1 MKKYILGLGL
11 LSVTL
16 ATTTTSCSDFFETES
31 THVIY
36 ADKDHLNVASDT
48 IYSMIGILNRLQALG
63 DRTFL
68 LGEVRGDLM
77 DVTDYTSADL
87 RDVAMFNVGDDN
99 KYNVPRDYYAVIN
112 NCNYYIAKADTAL
125 KNNRNQYLFRAE
137 FAAAKAI
144 RAWTYLQLVT
154 TYGKVP
160 FVTEPI
166 LTKEDA
172 EKTYPEYGIKEVC
185 EYFLNEDG
193 LENLAYEDYPEYGL
207 IKGISSQYFYIPVN
221 LVLGDLYLW
230 YGQYAASPQI
240 AYLNAANCYYNYLT
254 TSGNRPRTRIK
265 PTGTARVQWSNSSWD
280 SWRYSYTSAFSSESS
295 EIIFVIPGDSIP
307 SEGYYSE
314 LRNLMNTSED
324 NNYQASLTLSQ
335 AIIDLSA
342 AQTYCYADES
352 ASGSTVTYSYAPKN
366 LPEFLDGDLRLQVT
380 WSTANNQ
387 IDKNGNRYTYQYNA
401 KLATRNI
408 RMYRLQLVYLRLAE
422 AMNCAGYPHYAYQV
436 LASGI
441 NSDILKKEVQPH
453 YHNRL
458 DSLVFT
464 AFDFP
469 STVYGLYDPS
479 SASTEQN
486 TQGIHSRGSG
496 FSMHNEFYT
505 MPVDSTITDSLQ
517 LKAWQRRQVE
527 DMIIDEEA
535 LEFAF
540 EGYRYYDLLRVAL
553 RRYNDASDPNP
564 YYDMYFKDDN
574 FLAKK
579 ILNRR
584 GGADTGITTN
594 LADKHNWFLHWNN
607 QIGY

>member
-63 DRTFL
+63 DRTYL

-87 RDVAMFNVGDDN
+87 REVAMFNVSDDN

-112 NCNYYIAKADTAL
+112 NCNYYIANADTAL

-137 FAAAKAI
+137 YAAAKAI

-172 EKTYPEYGIKEVC
+172 EKQYPEYGIKEVC
-185 EYFLNEDG
+185 EYFINEDG
-193 LENLAYEDYPEYGL
+193 LFDLAYENYPEYGL
-207 IKGISSQYFYIPVN
+207 IKGIASQYFYIPIN

-230 YGQYAASPQI
+230 YGQYAPNPKF
-240 AYLNAANCYYNYLT
+240 AYLNAAIRYYEYLVT
-254 TSGNRPRTRIK
+254 KGNRVRSSVKT
-265 PTGTARVQWSNSSWD
+265 TGTAGVRWYDASWD
-280 SWRYSYTSAFSSESS
+280 SWTNSYSSSFNSESN

-314 LRNLMNTSED
+314 LRGLVNTTED

-342 AQTYCYADES
+342 AQIYCFAPTNES
-352 ASGSTVTYSYAPKN
+352 SNVTYTYAPKN
-366 LPEFLDGDLRLQVT
+366 LPEFADGDLRLQAIWTTISNRVD
-380 WSTANNQ
+380 N
-387 IDKNGNRYTYQYNA
+387 NGNRYTYQRNA
-401 KLATRNI
+401 KLANRNI
-408 RMYRLQLVYLRLAE
+408 RMYRVQLVYLRFAE

-441 NSDILKKEVQPH
+441 NNDIVKKEVMPH
-453 YHNRL
+453 YPTRE
-458 DSLVFT
+458 DSTYLSL
-464 AFDFP
+464 FDFP
-469 STVYGLYDPS
+469 PTVFGLNDPSTTSTV
-479 SASTEQN
+479 TT

-496 FSMHNEFYT
+496 WSMHNEYYQ
-505 MPVDSTITDSLQ
+505 MPVDSTITDSVELI
-517 LKAWQRRQVE
+517 AWQRRQVE

-540 EGYRYYDLLRVAL
+540 EGYRYYDLLRIAL

-584 GGADTGITTN
+584 SGADTGITTN
-594 LADKHNWFLHWNN
+594 LADKRNWFLHWNN